1 MKNRISLF
9 ILSAALL
16 GSATAMA
23 QSDKVAPVPPE
34 CADCGLKAS
43 PVISVLHYAVDS
55 RVHYTVGDC
64 VPFSDVE
71 LYSTPSGGEVV
82 AYAQADEKGKADFL
96 VKSGT
101 PVAFALNH
109 NRVNAKGVA
118 GKGQILVIPQISLE
132 LKSPDAVVMGNDIT
146 ITWDASSFKGE
157 WHFTLQKSS
166 DNIRYTPVYETDAS
180 NGRTQGYTFRDKA
193 DASQPVVSYRIL
205 ATDKQGNSVMTAEK
219 TVKLTGLKTFFTAS
233 PTVFNNTVQVN
244 VPGDKLPATYTLTD
258 ALGRTRFASGIISK
272 PSQVI
277 SLNLISGS
285 YRLTVIDKN
294 NNSGVQWLIRQ

>member
-9 ILSAALL
+9 ILSAGLL

-23 QSDKVAPVPPE
+23 QSEKAVPG
-34 CADCGLKAS
+34 CADCGLKPS
-43 PVISVLHYAVDS
+43 PVISVLHYSLDN

-71 LYSTPSGGEVV
+71 LYSTPAGGEVV
-82 AYAQADEKGKADFL
+82 AYATADEKGRADFL

-109 NRVNAKGVA
+109 DRVNAKGVA
-118 GKGQILVIPQISLE
+118 GKGQILVIPAPSLE
-132 LKSPDAVVMGNDIT
+132 LKSPDVAAIGSDIT
-146 ITWDASSFKGE
+146 VTWDASALNGD
-157 WHFTLQKSS
+157 WRFTLQKSTG
-166 DNIRYTPVYETDAS
+166 DNRFTSVYETEAAS
-180 NGRTQGYTFRDKA
+180 GRSQGYTFREKG
-193 DASQPVVSYRIL
+193 DASQPVIAYRVL
-205 ATDKQGNSVMTAEK
+205 ATDKSGNTVMSAEK

-233 PTVFNNTVQVN
+233 PTVFTNTVQVS

-258 ALGRTRFASGIISK
+258 AIGRTRFASGIISK

-277 SLNLISGS
+277 NLNLISGS